1 LVDVD
6 ETTLWEKA
14 PRGGIGYGWYLAD
27 VSQSDTI
34 TFDNF
39 DKLLFAKAVKLE
51 DNSEVTVTL
60 ATNKVTIST
69 ALSSDKILI
78 GIIGI

>member
-1 LVDVD
+1 MTDQT
-6 ETTLWEKA
+6 ETTLWEQS
-14 PRGGIGYGWYLAD
+14 PRGGPGYGWYLAE

-60 ATNKVTIST
+60 DGNVATVST
-69 ALSSDKILI
+69 ALTSDKILI
-78 GIIGI
+78 GVIGI